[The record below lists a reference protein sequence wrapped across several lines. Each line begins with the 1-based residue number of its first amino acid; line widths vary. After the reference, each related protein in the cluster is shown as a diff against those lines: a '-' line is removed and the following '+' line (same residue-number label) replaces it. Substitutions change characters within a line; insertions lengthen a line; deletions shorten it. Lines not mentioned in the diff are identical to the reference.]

1 MKILKQPLL
10 LLILLPAFAF
20 AQREEKPRYA
30 PGREKHRNKTDELGQ
45 RQGVWKYY
53 NEAGELNQEIEYLD
67 DVRNGVAKKYYPY
80 GKILE
85 EIEYAN
91 GIKDGAYTRYYYNGQ
106 AKIEVNI

>member
-1 MKILKQPLL
+1 MKILKQLVLL
-10 LLILLPAFAF
+10 LFLLPAFAF

-67 DVRNGVAKKYYPY
+67 DVRNGVAKNI
-80 GKILE
+80 ILME
-85 EIEYAN
+85 RYWRRLN
-91 GIKDGAYTRYYYNGQ
+91 TLMVLRMVFLRGIIITVSRRLKATT
-106 AKIEVNI
+106 